1 MVTNIIIIIIWHKL
15 KLSIKCCS
23 DYVYVKNHTDMRRI
37 VLNISPNLV
46 RNINTVID
54 DDINAYEI
62 IFRANRKRMFR
73 LRQSKVICVQKYFH
87 K

>member
-1 MVTNIIIIIIWHKL
+1 MAQ
-15 KLSIKCCS
+15 IKAK
-23 DYVYVKNHTDMRRI
+23 YKVLHWLYIRKNHTDMRRI

-54 DDINAYEI
+54 DDINTYEI
-62 IFRANRKRMFR
+62 IFRVNRKRMFR
-73 LRQSKVICVQKYFH
+73 LRQSKVTFVQKYFH

>member
-1 MVTNIIIIIIWHKL
+1 
-15 KLSIKCCS
+15 
-23 DYVYVKNHTDMRRI
+23 MRRI

-62 IFRANRKRMFR
+62 IFRVNRKRMFR
-73 LRQSKVICVQKYFH
+73 LRQSKVTCVQKYFH

>member
-1 MVTNIIIIIIWHKL
+1 MAQ
-15 KLSIKCCS
+15 IKAKYKCYI
-23 DYVYVKNHTDMRRI
+23 DYIYVKIIQMRRI

-46 RNINTVID
+46 SNINTVID

-62 IFRANRKRMFR
+62 IFRVNRKRMFR
-73 LRQSKVICVQKYFH
+73 LRQSKVTCVQKYFH